1 MADGG
6 LAELHALR
14 LRLEEVQHRLDLGPR
29 QIRSR
34 EQVVEKRNAEL
45 AKLKDE
51 VVQAKLAADRKSLQL
66 RTHEA
71 KLAELQAKLNAASSN
86 REFDIIRGQIDA
98 DSMAK
103 SVLEDE
109 ILEALEKIDQAQ
121 SAVRDMQAKVEAAKA
136 EVVAGAAGIKADEP
150 GLRDEAGTLSARI
163 AALENEIVPAAIRE
177 PYKRLVQAHGAAAL
191 ASVEKGVCTGCYVK
205 VLPQSLVEVN
215 SGKAIF
221 CKSCGKLLYPAP
233 TE

>member
-6 LAELHALR
+6 LVELHALR
-14 LRLEEVQHRLDLGPR
+14 IRLEEVQHKLDLGPR

-34 EQVVEKRNAEL
+34 EQIVEKRNADL
-45 AKLKDE
+45 AKLKDD
-51 VVQAKLAADRKSLQL
+51 VVQAKLSADRKSLQL
-66 RTHEA
+66 KTHEA
-71 KLAELQAKLNAASSN
+71 KLAELNAKLNAASSN

-98 DSMAK
+98 DTMAK

-121 SAVRDMQAKVEAAKA
+121 SAVRDMQARVEAAKA
-136 EVVAGAAGIKADEP
+136 EVVSGAAGIKADEP
-150 GLRDEAGTLSARI
+150 GLRDEAGSLTARI
-163 AALENEIVPAAIRE
+163 EALENEVVPAVLRE
-177 PYKRLVQAHGAAAL
+177 PYRRLVQAHGAAAL
-191 ASVEKGVCTGCYVK
+191 AAVEKGVCTGCYVK
-205 VLPQSLVEVN
+205 ILPQSLVEVN

-233 TE
+233 VQ